1 MIKFSKKQSFSVFS
15 PFSVGEGERERI
27 SQNLIIGGKTFFFKK
42 EEATFA
48 SAAFSWEKKWFFLNK
63 FVFCDYVV
71 FS

>member
-48 SAAFSWEKKWFFLNK
+48 SAAFSWEKK
-63 FVFCDYVV
+63 
-71 FS
+71 